1 MRAGSLLLAAV
12 IAGIAGSAKAQSTR
26 LPDSVAFSR
35 ALQLEIDGKYKES
48 APYYRMALSGS
59 DAANALLGLE
69 RVLAELNWTDSL
81 LAPLDTLI
89 RREPNNQV
97 FRSVQLRSLQ
107 MLNRDADLRRAFDE
121 WTQVAGKD

>member
-1 MRAGSLLLAAV
+1 MRTRSCLAALGNTIV
-12 IAGIAGSAKAQSTR
+12 ASVAFAQQTR

-48 APYYRMALSGS
+48 APYYRMALAGS
-59 DAANALLGLE
+59 DAQNALLGLE
-69 RVLAELNWTDSL
+69 RVYAELNWTDSL

-97 FRSVQLRSLQ
+97 YRSVQLRSLQ
-107 MLNRDADLRRAFDE
+107 MLNRE
-121 WTQVAGKD
+121 